1 MSKEASEEYASSL
14 ADLTINSKPLINML
28 TILAEENIDHAPAIV
43 QTVETHLQKVKP
55 DIKLPVLYLVD
66 SIVKNV
72 GAAYTSLFTQNI
84 VSTFCSVFE
93 KVDERTR
100 GQMFKLRQT
109 WNEVFPP
116 KKLYALDVRV
126 SSIDPAWPITA
137 LPTGTILVNPRF
149 MQAKATTVTAPSAP
163 SKAAPSKGAAPKE
176 TPTKVDP
183 PKTDSKT
190 DPSSTDPN
198 KLTYRSEILN
208 PPSLSVKKVV
218 LNKELVS
225 KEETLKGPKLK
236 AKKDKEVFT
245 PDKTGP
251 YAGLNEAQMREVLL
265 VKQKQYLEMQQKKL
279 EHELLRTKAKL
290 EEQQRQLE
298 KQTGNLHA
306 AGKVQWD
313 GNVREKLEN
322 KKEGRGGLK
331 MKRKES
337 KARRLMPKDKMQS
350 VVGKQE
356 WFKESLMG
364 AAEEELQM
372 APLKDLETKP
382 IDMTVAI
389 PLLIAKFEDC
399 QTTNSSD
406 ISTKEPPKLSIS
418 HTTPAVASKWEVKKP
433 VAASTTAQPAVRSRD
448 PRLASRQPPPADTNE
463 HNKTTN
469 FVFDSIK
476 MVEPAKPRQQI
487 KINLANPDIVN
498 KVPKGA
504 SRKDPRLK
512 GSKVH
517 GLSNNSSKESLNNS
531 GRGEVKKSISPPSV
545 AQGEKLLKESGKLG
559 KGENADLS
567 DSNKGYTPSRPDIG
581 KKKRKD
587 SKNLGENATTKN
599 TKRDDQRNRSPF
611 RAKSPVQ
618 DKIRAKSPQRSKS
631 PLQRTKSPIPKR
643 KSPVQKVKSHFRSS
657 SPVQSSKSPPK
668 PKSPIHSKSPVRE
681 SGPFQHLRNPPR
693 SSSPIF
699 EESLTEKKLPF
710 QRTRSPIGSKSPV
723 YRTKSPVRGKSPSLI
738 SKSSNLRSKSP
749 VNISISPVASN
760 SVQLDKCSN
769 LRSTSPFPS
778 IESTLPIIKSPDL
791 KEKSP
796 IPRVKSP
803 VVEESLSRKKSPEG
817 SRSPG
822 IRKVASKSKT
832 ASEEIRPA
840 RDSGVPSKYEN
851 SGSDLSR
858 SPSPEKKSRK
868 KSRSKFKDVKTSRK
882 TRHYRERASSKS
894 PDLSITSS
902 TGDVD
907 LRQGGPPQKL
917 PRLGAFPAD
926 VTMTTPPSAIVK
938 EDFKSKL
945 LIVIAYYFWGL
956 LRFISCVVLTPRPQ
970 HLLFSYPMFCL
981 GVNACLFDLLND
993 YTIFLI

>member
-1 MSKEASEEYASSL
+1 MKREAK
-14 ADLTINSKPLINML
+14 T
-28 TILAEENIDHAPAIV
+28 
-43 QTVETHLQKVKP
+43 
-55 DIKLPVLYLVD
+55 
-66 SIVKNV
+66 
-72 GAAYTSLFTQNI
+72 
-84 VSTFCSVFE
+84 
-93 KVDERTR
+93 
-100 GQMFKLRQT
+100 
-109 WNEVFPP
+109 
-116 KKLYALDVRV
+116 
-126 SSIDPAWPITA
+126 
-137 LPTGTILVNPRF
+137 
-149 MQAKATTVTAPSAP
+149 TTVTAPSAP
-163 SKAAPSKGAAPKE
+163 SKAAPSKGAALKE

-190 DPSSTDPN
+190 DPSNADPN

-208 PPSLSVKKVV
+208 PPSLSVKKAA

-225 KEETLKGPKLK
+225 KEEIVKGPKLK
-236 AKKDKEVFT
+236 AKKDKDVFT

-306 AGKVQWD
+306 AGKVQ
-313 GNVREKLEN
+313 G
-322 KKEGRGGLK
+322 
-331 MKRKES
+331 
-337 KARRLMPKDKMQS
+337 
-350 VVGKQE
+350 
-356 WFKESLMG
+356 
-364 AAEEELQM
+364 LQM
-372 APLKDLETKP
+372 PPLKDLETKP

-406 ISTKEPPKLSIS
+406 ISAKEPLKLSVG
-418 HTTPAVASKWEVKKP
+418 HTTPVIASKWEGKKP
-433 VAASTTAQPAVRSRD
+433 VAASTTVRSRD

-469 FVFDSIK
+469 LVFDSIK

-517 GLSNNSSKESLNNS
+517 GLSNISSKEALNNS

-545 AQGEKLLKESGKLG
+545 AQGERLLKEPGKFG

-567 DSNKGYTPSRPDIG
+567 DSNKGYTPSKPDIG

-643 KSPVQKVKSHFRSS
+643 KSPVQKVKSHYRSG

-668 PKSPIHSKSPVRE
+668 SKSPIHSKSPVRE
-681 SGPFQHLRNPPR
+681 SGPFQHLRNPLR

-699 EESLTEKKLPF
+699 EDESLTEKKLPF

-749 VNISISPVASN
+749 VNISKSPVASN
-760 SVQLDKCSN
+760 SVQLDKCST
-769 LRSTSPFPS
+769 LRSTSPFHG

-796 IPRVKSP
+796 IPQVKSP
-803 VVEESLSRKKSPEG
+803 IVEESPSRKKSPEG

-822 IRKVASKSKT
+822 TRKGASKSKT
-832 ASEEIRPA
+832 ASEETRPA
-840 RDSGVPSKYEN
+840 RDSGVPSKYDN

-917 PRLGAFPAD
+917 PRLGAFQAD

-938 EDFKSKL
+938 EDFKNTSFKTHHTKKARDGQCSSPSDMQLRLRVPL
-945 LIVIAYYFWGL
+945 LTDNP
-956 LRFISCVVLTPRPQ
+956 LRWLMLRGAS
-970 HLLFSYPMFCL
+970 
-981 GVNACLFDLLND
+981 
-993 YTIFLI
+993 